1 MSEEAL
7 GEGRPQSAPVPTG
20 HLYGRA
26 EIEQSGLCFLFL
38 TKVSLFPLVMLCLP
52 STGAVLVLGKSVMA

>member
-26 EIEQSGLCFLFL
+26 EIEQSGVLFSVFD
-38 TKVSLFPLVMLCLP
+38 KGESVPFRYALP
-52 STGAVLVLGKSVMA
+52 STGAVLVLAKPVMA